1 MMTVSSTY
9 NKQGKENLTM
19 KRDNSIA
26 YARTEYSDACK
37 AFDDA
42 HAAVLA
48 ARKAEREIED
58 CGEWQPRCQLRCMAE
73 RAMGV
78 ASHKRDVARKHF
90 VGAIGSAWWDALHP
104 FRVAAAQHHGRLT
117 RPQQRRLIALQASFA
132 DLAKE
137 AGTVG
142 ARLRPFNARR
152 CRP

>member
-1 MMTVSSTY
+1 MNT
-9 NKQGKENLTM
+9 NN
-19 KRDNSIA
+19 IA
-26 YARTEYSDACK
+26 IARTVYADACK
-37 AFDDA
+37 AFEAA

-58 CGEWQPRCQLRCMAE
+58 CTEWQPRCQLRVHAE

-78 ASHKRDVARKHF
+78 ASHKRDVERTRF
-90 VGAIGSAWWDALHP
+90 VRAIGAAWWDALHP

-117 RPQQRRLIALQASFA
+117 RPQQRRLAALQAAFA

-137 AGTVG
+137 AGAAG
-142 ARLRPFNARR
+142 ARLRPFNERR